1 MRIIPEEF
9 KHWLNLE
16 YLFGQLLNLLRWLW
30 ILIKKLIL
38 LLADTPFKIYFLVA
52 GFVFVAVMGFL
63 FYKLR
68 KLERKIK
75 VASIVTFKEEEKLS
89 KDRVIKW
96 KDIKDKINSDNIE
109 DWKEAIIIADSIL
122 DDIYSRMGYKMDGL
136 GEKLKNIEPSDFA
149 SLQDVWDGYKV
160 RSRIA
165 REGANFK
172 ISREEAKSAL
182 AKYEKGLK
190 ELKYL

>member
-1 MRIIPEEF
+1 MSIIP
-9 KHWLNLE
+9 KKIHWLNLE
-16 YLFGQLLNLLRWLW
+16 YLFDQILNLLRWLW

-38 LLADTPFKIYFLVA
+38 LLADTPLKILFLIA
-52 GFVFVAVMGFL
+52 GFIFLAVMGFL

-75 VASIVTFKEEEKLS
+75 AASIVSFKEEEKLPQ
-89 KDRVIKW
+89 DRAGKW
-96 KDIKDKINSDNIE
+96 KDIKDKMNSDSVDN
-109 DWKEAIIIADSIL
+109 WKEAIIAADSIL
-122 DDIYSRMGYKMDGL
+122 DDIFSRMGYKMDGL
-136 GEKLKNIEPSDFA
+136 GEKLKNIEPADFA

-165 REGANFK
+165 REGAGFK
-172 ISREEAKSAL
+172 ISREEAESAL

-190 ELKYL
+190 ELKYI

>member
-1 MRIIPEEF
+1 MRIIPEKF

-16 YLFGQLLNLLRWLW
+16 YLFDQLLNLLRWLW

-172 ISREEAKSAL
+172 ISHEEAKSAL

>member
-1 MRIIPEEF
+1 MALDF
-9 KHWLNLE
+9 N
-16 YLFGQLLNLLRWLW
+16 
-30 ILIKKLIL
+30 KKT
-38 LLADTPFKIYFLVA
+38 DTFAGRHAFKIYFLVA

-63 FYKLR
+63 FINSENLK
-68 KLERKIK
+68 EKIK

-136 GEKLKNIEPSDFA
+136 GKN
-149 SLQDVWDGYKV
+149 
-160 RSRIA
+160 
-165 REGANFK
+165 
-172 ISREEAKSAL
+172 
-182 AKYEKGLK
+182 
-190 ELKYL
+190 

>member
-1 MRIIPEEF
+1 MPREN
-9 KHWLNLE
+9 KWLNLE
-16 YLFGQLLNLLRWLW
+16 YLFNQFLDWIRQFW

-38 LLADTPFKIYFLVA
+38 LPADVPFKIYFLIA
-52 GFVFVAVMGFL
+52 GFVFIGVIVFL
-63 FYKLR
+63 FFKLL

-75 VASIVTFKEEEKLS
+75 VASIVRFKEEEKLS

-96 KDIKDKINSDNIE
+96 KDIKDKINSDNID
-109 DWKEAIIIADSIL
+109 DWKEAIIMADSIL
-122 DDIYSRMGYKMDGL
+122 DDIFSRIGYKMDGL

-149 SLQDVWDGYKV
+149 SLQDVWDAYKV

-165 REGANFK
+165 REGAHFE
-172 ISREEAKSAL
+172 ITHEEVKDTL

-190 ELKYL
+190 ELKYI

>member
-1 MRIIPEEF
+1 MRIIPDEF

-16 YLFGQLLNLLRWLW
+16 YLFNQLFNLLRWLW

-38 LLADTPFKIYFLVA
+38 LLGDVPVKIFFLIA
-52 GFVFVAVMGFL
+52 GFIFIALIGL
-63 FYKLR
+63 IFYKLTR
-68 KLERKIK
+68 LKRKIK
-75 VASIVTFKEEEKLS
+75 VASVVRFKEEEKLS
-89 KDRVIKW
+89 KDRIIKW

-109 DWKEAIIIADSIL
+109 DWKEAIIVADSIL
-122 DDIYSRMGYKMDGL
+122 DDIFSRIGYKMDGL

-160 RSRIA
+160 RSKIA
-165 REGANFK
+165 SEGANFR
-172 ISREEAKSAL
+172 ISHKEAKDAL

>member
-1 MRIIPEEF
+1 MSIIP
-9 KHWLNLE
+9 KKIHWLNLE
-16 YLFGQLLNLLRWLW
+16 YLFDQILNLLRWLW

-38 LLADTPFKIYFLVA
+38 LLADTPLKIFFLIA
-52 GFVFVAVMGFL
+52 GFIFLAVMGFL

-75 VASIVTFKEEEKLS
+75 VASIVSFKEEEKLP
-89 KDRVIKW
+89 KDRSRKW
-96 KDIKDKINSDNIE
+96 KDIKEKMNSDSVDN
-109 DWKEAIIIADSIL
+109 WKEAIIAADSIL
-122 DDIYSRMGYKMDGL
+122 DDIFSRMGYKMDGL
-136 GEKLKNIEPSDFA
+136 GEKLKNIEPADFA
-149 SLQDVWDGYKV
+149 SLQDAWDAYKV

-172 ISREEAKSAL
+172 ISQEEVKNTL

-190 ELKYL
+190 ELKYI

>member
-1 MRIIPEEF
+1 MSVIPREA
-9 KHWLNLE
+9 KWLNLE
-16 YLFGQLLNLLRWLW
+16 YLFNRLFSWLEQLW

-38 LLADTPFKIYFLVA
+38 LLADVPVKIYFLSA
-52 GFVFVAVMGFL
+52 GFVFIAVMAFL
-63 FYKLR
+63 SYKLFR
-68 KLERKIK
+68 LERKIK
-75 VASIVTFKEEEKLS
+75 VASMVRFKEEEKLS
-89 KDRVIKW
+89 KDRIIKW

-109 DWKEAIIIADSIL
+109 DWKEAIIMADSIL

-149 SLQDVWDGYKV
+149 SLQDVWDAYKV

-172 ISREEAKSAL
+172 ISHEEAKDAL